1 MRDWGPEEAA
11 RSRGADTGQPAL
23 VLGNVDPDLP
33 SPQRRFQR
41 NLKPEREWSPASDGS
56 SPQTPGFQPGR
67 PRAGGR
73 ACGAPDPLKPA
84 RGRCCVHPCSHSHRK
99 RGRHHQHSPLHSH
112 RPRRPPG
119 PSPQPARRVHS
130 QPSGRSNNHAVNATG
145 VHTCLR
151 QDSAQLQSD
160 TRSPSAD
167 TGVDTWLTGFSVP
180 V

>member
-73 ACGAPDPLKPA
+73 ACGAPDPPKPA
-84 RGRCCVHPCSHSHRK
+84 RWTLLCA
-99 RGRHHQHSPLHSH
+99 PLFTQPQETGSA
-112 RPRRPPG
+112 PSTLA
-119 PSPQPARRVHS
+119 SPQPSTPPTTRPLPTAS
-130 QPSGRSNNHAVNATG
+130 ETCPQPAQRPVQQSRGECDGRAHVSAPGQRPTSER
-145 VHTCLR
+145 HTLPLC
-151 QDSAQLQSD
+151 
-160 TRSPSAD
+160 
-167 TGVDTWLTGFSVP
+167 
-180 V
+180 